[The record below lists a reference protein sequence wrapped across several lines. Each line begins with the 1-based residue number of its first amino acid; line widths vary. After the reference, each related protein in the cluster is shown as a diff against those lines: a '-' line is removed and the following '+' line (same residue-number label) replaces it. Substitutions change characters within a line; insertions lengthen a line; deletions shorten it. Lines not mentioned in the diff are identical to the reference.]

1 MTFDSRSASSRIPVA
16 VLGATGSVGQRF
28 VSLLLHHPWFRLAEV
43 TASERSAGRSYGEA
57 AHWLQSEAL
66 PAEVASLQV
75 LATDPLGV
83 PLRSRLVFSALDSA
97 AAEQVEA
104 AYAQAGHFVVSNAKT
119 HRMDPDVP
127 LLVPEV
133 NSAHLG
139 LLEHQ
144 RAHAPG
150 ALVTNPNCSTIGLV
164 LTLAPLHAAFGIEQ
178 VHVVTLQAVSGAG
191 LPGVPSMQM
200 IDNLVPYIGGEEDK
214 LETETQKILGVLHG
228 DRIDPA
234 PIRVSAQCMRVPV
247 IDGHTLCVSVK
258 LREKPSLEDV
268 RAALAEFRAAPQEL
282 GLPSAPD
289 HPVRVSGDN
298 DRPQPR
304 LDRDVDKGMAA
315 TVGRLRRCELFD
327 FKYVTLSHNTLRGA
341 AGGSILVAEQA
352 LAEGRF
358 DGLSVPG

>member
-1 MTFDSRSASSRIPVA
+1 MNQDHRIPVA

-28 VSLLLHHPWFRLAEV
+28 VSLLLHHPWFRLAEL
-43 TASERSAGRSYGEA
+43 TASERSAGRPYGDA
-57 AHWLQSEAL
+57 AHWLQSEEL
-66 PAEVASLQV
+66 PDEVARIEV
-75 LATDPLGV
+75 LSTDPANA
-83 PLRSRLVFSALDSA
+83 PLESRLVFSALDSS

-104 AYAQAGHFVVSNAKT
+104 AYAQAGHYVVSNAKT

-133 NSAHLG
+133 NATHLG

-144 RAHAPG
+144 SAHAPG
-150 ALVTNPNCSTIGLV
+150 ALLTNPNCSTIGLV
-164 LTLAPLHAAFGIEQ
+164 LTLAPLHAAFGVEQ
-178 VHVVTLQAVSGAG
+178 VHVVTMQAVSGAG

-200 IDNLVPYIGGEEDK
+200 IDNIVPHIGGEEDK
-214 LETETQKILGVLHG
+214 LETETQKILGTLKG
-228 DRIDPA
+228 TGIDPA
-234 PIRVSAQCMRVPV
+234 PIRVSAQCTRVPV
-247 IDGHTLCVSVK
+247 IDGHTLAVSVK
-258 LREKPSLEDV
+258 LGRKLGGSPTLDQV
-268 RAALAEFRAAPQEL
+268 RDALAGFRAAPQEL

-289 HPVRVSGDN
+289 RPVRVLDEA

-304 LDRDVDKGMAA
+304 LDRDAEKGMAA
-315 TVGRLRRCELFD
+315 TVGRLRPCPLFD

-358 DGLSVPG
+358 SGLVVPG

>member
-1 MTFDSRSASSRIPVA
+1 MTTVRRPDSSRIPVA

-57 AHWLQSEAL
+57 AHWLQSAAL
-66 PAEVASLQV
+66 PAEVASLLV
-75 LATDPLGV
+75 LATDPHGA
-83 PLRSRLVFSALDSA
+83 PLQSRLVFSALDSA

-150 ALVTNPNCSTIGLV
+150 AIVTNPNCSTIGLV
-164 LTLAPLHAAFGIEQ
+164 LTLAPLQAAFGIKQ
-178 VHVVTLQAVSGAG
+178 VHVVTMQAVSGAG

-214 LETETQKILGVLHG
+214 LETETQKILGALRG
-228 DRIDPA
+228 DRIEA
-234 PIRVSAQCMRVPV
+234 ATIRISAQCTRVAV

-258 LREKPSLEDV
+258 LGGRPSLEDV
-268 RAALAEFRAAPQEL
+268 RAALEGFTAAPQRL
-282 GLPSAPD
+282 GLPSAPER
-289 HPVRVSGDN
+289 PVRVSDDD

-304 LDRDVDKGMAA
+304 LDRDAGKGMAA
-315 TVGRLRRCELFD
+315 TVGRLRSCPLFD
-327 FKYVTLSHNTLRGA
+327 FKYVALSHNTLRGA

-352 LAEGRF
+352 LAEGRIE
-358 DGLSVPG
+358 GLAIPG